1 MITEV
6 VGAELSYCS
15 QLKGLFPNCGIVLQ
29 KMATSML
36 ETKMVATMETLI
48 QEMATEARTATEIL
62 VT

>member
-15 QLKGLFPNCGIVLQ
+15 QLKGLFQNCGIVLQ

-36 ETKMVATMETLI
+36 ETKMETR
-48 QEMATEARTATEIL
+48 TET
-62 VT
+62 